1 MAIIHGR
8 QLIVKQNGTAIAV
21 QKSCDIDVRCAGIP
35 VSSPSKGQWEYNI
48 AGRKSWSMTCNT
60 LVTSIKSNVD
70 MVGQTVTINCGV
82 GNDTVSGTALIT
94 GWKVTGTIGNL
105 AQAVATF
112 LGSGPLA
119 GVNLV
124 QQNTQ

>member
-8 QLIVKQNGTAIAV
+8 QLIVKQNGTPIAV

-35 VSSPSKGQWEYNI
+35 VSSSTQWQWENNI

-70 MVGQTVTINCGV
+70 MVGQTVTISCGV
-82 GNDTVSGTALIT
+82 GDDIVRGRALIT

-119 GVNLV
+119 
-124 QQNTQ
+124 

>member
-8 QLIVKQNGTAIAV
+8 QLIVKQNGTPIAV

-35 VSSPSKGQWEYNI
+35 VSAQTYGQWEKNI
-48 AGRKSWSMTCNT
+48 AGRKSWTMTCNT

-82 GNDTVSGTALIT
+82 DNDTVSGSALIT

-105 AQAVATF
+105 AQAVASF
-112 LGSGPLA
+112 LGSGPL
-119 GVNLV
+119 
-124 QQNTQ
+124 T

>member
-21 QKSCDIDVRCAGIP
+21 QKSCDIDVRCASIP
-35 VSSPSKGQWEYNI
+35 ISSQTDGQWEHNLK
-48 AGRKSWSMTCNT
+48 GRKSWSMTCNT

-70 MVGQTVTINCGV
+70 MVGQFVTINCGV
-82 GNDTVSGTALIT
+82 DNDTVSGTALIT

-112 LGSGPLA
+112 LGSGPL
-119 GVNLV
+119 
-124 QQNTQ
+124 T

>member
-21 QKSCDIDVRCAGIP
+21 QKSCDIDVRNAPIP
-35 VSSPSKGQWEYNI
+35 VSSPSQGQWENNI
-48 AGRKSWSMTCNT
+48 AGRNSWTMTCNT
-60 LVTSIKSNVD
+60 LVTAIASNVS
-70 MVGQTVTINCGV
+70 MVGQTVTISCGV
-82 GNDTVSGTALIT
+82 GDDTVSGTALIT

-112 LGSGPLA
+112 LGSGPLT
-119 GVNLV
+119 GVNPE

>member
-8 QLIVKQNGTAIAV
+8 QLIVKKNGTAIAV

-35 VSSPSKGQWEYNI
+35 VSSPTQGHGQWENNI

-60 LVTSIKSNVD
+60 LVTSLSSNVD
-70 MVGQTVTINCGV
+70 MVGKIVTISCNV
-82 GNDTVSGTALIT
+82 GNDSVSGTALVT

-119 GVNLV
+119 
-124 QQNTQ
+124 

>member
-1 MAIIHGR
+1 MGIIHGR

-35 VSSPSKGQWEYNI
+35 VSSPTQGQWENNI

-60 LVTSIKSNVD
+60 LVTALASNVS
-70 MVGQTVTINCGV
+70 MVGQTVTISCNV
-82 GNDTVSGTALIT
+82 GNDSVSGTALIT

-105 AQAVATF
+105 SQAVATF
-112 LGSGPLA
+112 LGSGSLA
-119 GVNLV
+119 
-124 QQNTQ
+124 

>member
-21 QKSCDIDVRCAGIP
+21 QKSCDIDVRCAAIP
-35 VSSPSKGQWEYNI
+35 VSSPTQGQWENNI

-60 LVTSIKSNVD
+60 LVASIKSNVD
-70 MVGQTVTINCGV
+70 MVGQIVTINCGV

-94 GWKVTGTIGNL
+94 NWKVTGTIGNL

-112 LGSGPLA
+112 LGSGPL
-119 GVNLV
+119 
-124 QQNTQ
+124 T

>member
-8 QLIVKQNGTAIAV
+8 QLIVKQNNTAIAV
-21 QKSCDIDVRCAGIP
+21 QKSCDIDVRCAAIP
-35 VSSPSKGQWEYNI
+35 VSSSTQGQWENNI
-48 AGRKSWSMTCNT
+48 AGCKSWSMTCNT

-112 LGSGPLA
+112 LGSGPLY
-119 GVNLV
+119 
-124 QQNTQ
+124 

>member
-8 QLIVKQNGTAIAV
+8 HLIVKQNGTPIAV
-21 QKSCDIDVRCAGIP
+21 QKSCDINVQCESNP
-35 VSSPSKGQWEYNI
+35 VSSPTQGQWANYI

-70 MVGQTVTINCGV
+70 MVGQTVAISCGV
-82 GNDTVSGTALIT
+82 DDDTVSGTALVT
-94 GWKVTGTIGNL
+94 GWKATGTIGNL

-112 LGSGPLA
+112 LGSGPL
-119 GVNLV
+119 
-124 QQNTQ
+124 T

>member
-8 QLIVKQNGTAIAV
+8 QLIVKKNGTAIAA

-35 VSSPSKGQWEYNI
+35 VSSPTQGQWENNI

-70 MVGQTVTINCGV
+70 MVGQTVTISCGV
-82 GNDTVSGTALIT
+82 DDDTVSGTALIT

-112 LGSGPLA
+112 LGSGPLW
-119 GVNLV
+119 
-124 QQNTQ
+124 

>member
-1 MAIIHGR
+1 MGIIHGR

-35 VSSPSKGQWEYNI
+35 VSSPMQGQWENNI

-60 LVTSIKSNVD
+60 LVTSIASNVD
-70 MVGQTVTINCGV
+70 MVGQTVTISCGV
-82 GNDTVSGTALIT
+82 DDDIVSGTALII

-105 AQAVATF
+105 AQAVASF
-112 LGSGPLA
+112 LGSGPLE
-119 GVNLV
+119 GVE
-124 QQNTQ
+124 